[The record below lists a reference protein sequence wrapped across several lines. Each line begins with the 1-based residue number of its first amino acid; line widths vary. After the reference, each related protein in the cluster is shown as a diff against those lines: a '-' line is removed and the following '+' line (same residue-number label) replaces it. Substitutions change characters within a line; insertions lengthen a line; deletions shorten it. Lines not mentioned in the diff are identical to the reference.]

1 MRIATVS
8 LCRLIAI
15 GVMMMVLA
23 GCPDLR
29 PPVYSAI
36 QVGDT
41 VAAVADEDGTFHLLY
56 SFNTTTE
63 RGNGVSYVYYATGTT
78 AAGFTTTRV
87 FDGDGSI
94 VSVDALAQE
103 DDGTLHGFVR
113 QGRVIHELTG
123 TPDGSW
129 STAVFFEGGGP
140 VGQALFDSGGGLH
153 VVHTTYKTGT
163 LLFDNL
169 RPAYSYRPSGGDLT
183 TTALS
188 VGGGWVDV
196 NYGRRSDIALDA
208 DGRAHVVFGCEGNPL
223 VLVVPKLYYTTVEPG
238 GGAAAEAVVHSGSA
252 TGTVDCGISIAG
264 DGSIES
270 AHHGYERDYDG
281 VPRCLR
287 STDGGS
293 SWLPSDTMIHDW
305 PVGEAVDLTGDSGY
319 RIEIQ
324 HDDANGTHLAYC
336 RNLINQDTGTSE
348 PVLSYAYRATSGDPW
363 ELSGDIVDTYMGLAM
378 VVVDGV
384 PYVFHARPTD
394 EWQEHQGEDIY
405 FWSRSFVELVVT
417 SKSADGSWYSQL
429 IQDTTLPS
437 SASGGLFLVQ

>member
-1 MRIATVS
+1 MCTTRVNWGRLTVTVF
-8 LCRLIAI
+8 LA
-15 GVMMMVLA
+15 VVLA
-23 GCPDLR
+23 GCLDLR

-41 VAAVADEDGTFHLLY
+41 VAALADQDGTFHVLY

-63 RGNGVSYVYYATGTT
+63 RGNGVSYVYYATGTPT
-78 AAGFTTTRV
+78 AGFSTTRV
-87 FDGDGSI
+87 FDGDGSPL
-94 VSVDALAQE
+94 SVDALAQE
-103 DDGTLHGFVR
+103 SNGTLHGFVR

-123 TPDGSW
+123 SSGGSW
-129 STAVFFEGGGP
+129 STAVFFEKEAGP
-140 VGQALFDSGGGLH
+140 VGQALFDADGALH
-153 VVHTTYKTGT
+153 VVHATYKTDT
-163 LLFDNL
+163 LAFDNL
-169 RPAYSYRPSGGDLT
+169 RPAYSYRTSGGDLT

-264 DGSIES
+264 DGVMET

-287 STDGGS
+287 SADGGS
-293 SWLPSDTMIHDW
+293 TWLPSDTMIHDW

-319 RIEIQ
+319 RIQIE

-336 RNLINQDTGTSE
+336 RNRINEDTGASE
-348 PVLSYAYRATSGDPW
+348 PILSYAYRATVGQAW

-378 VVVDGV
+378 AVVDGV

-394 EWQEHQGEDIY
+394 EWQEHQGEDTY
-405 FWSRSFVELVVT
+405 VWPMSFIELVVT
-417 SKSADGSWYSQL
+417 SRAADGSWHSQL
-429 IQDTTLPS
+429 VQDTTLPE
-437 SASGGLFLVQ
+437 